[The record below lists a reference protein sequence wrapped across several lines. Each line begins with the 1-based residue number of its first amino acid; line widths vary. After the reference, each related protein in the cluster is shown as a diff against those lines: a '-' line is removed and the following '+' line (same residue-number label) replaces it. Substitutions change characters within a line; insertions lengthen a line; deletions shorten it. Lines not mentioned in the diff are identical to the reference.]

1 MAPQIQAPEESD
13 VLREQLEYLIAHAAC
28 NPQCGCSECRRYRKV
43 RSVLLEIF
51 AEPPRAMVR
60 EMAPSFARA
69 A

>member
-43 RSVLLEIF
+43 RSVLLEVF
-51 AEPPRAMVR
+51 TKPPRVEAQVK
-60 EMAPSFARA
+60 APRLAKA